1 MECRYQLQLTDPTID
16 YQIDHVYLF
25 PESILRNVLNW
36 SNLNMNNG
44 FELRQNSIY
53 KELDGWNPLF
63 AKGNLI
69 LSNEAPEGYQYLEVV
84 DRQKDR
90 IIEQALIL
98 PENFN
103 SDTLIEIRFWAKF
116 RYNDEN
122 IPEGREATWNKFYTK
137 FRVDYIT
144 DGKPEKFGF
153 RVS

>member
-1 MECRYQLQLTDPTID
+1 
-16 YQIDHVYLF
+16 
-25 PESILRNVLNW
+25 
-36 SNLNMNNG
+36 MNNG
-44 FELRQNSIY
+44 FELRENSIY

-69 LSNEAPEGYQYLEVV
+69 LSNKAPEGYQYLEVV

-98 PENFN
+98 PGNFN
-103 SDTLIEIRFWAKF
+103 PDTLIEIRFWAKF
-116 RYNDEN
+116 RYSDEN
-122 IPEGREATWNKFYTK
+122 IPEGREGTWNKFYTK

-144 DGKPEKFGF
+144 NGKPEKFGF